1 MQEMSNLHLTDSR
14 SDYSPVRDAAAVHSP
29 TSFPGLPELIE
40 LVEQALQLRRTEAVH
55 AHLAQFLPPLIQR
68 LRAHLPQRLLQPDP
82 LGYRRFDLHHCPIH
96 GYQILAM
103 VWGPG
108 QGTPVHDHAEQWGI
122 EAVML
127 GELQLVR
134 YAPVEAAGTAVRLRA
149 TEVIHLG
156 RGGIEFIDP
165 AQGLHLCRNPS
176 LRAVTVTLHV
186 YARPLDAFGVY
197 EDQGDGWHLRREHT
211 PRIESL

>member
-1 MQEMSNLHLTDSR
+1 MHAISNLRLTDSR
-14 SDYSPVRDAAAVHSP
+14 PSFSPGRDAATADSAS
-29 TSFPGLPELIE
+29 SFPGLPEVIG
-40 LVEQALQLRRTEAVH
+40 LVEQALQLRRTEAMN
-55 AHLAQFLPPLIQR
+55 AHLAQFLPPLMKR
-68 LRAHLPQRLLQPDP
+68 LRAHLPQQLLQPDP

-127 GELQLVR
+127 GELQTVR
-134 YAPVEAAGTAVRLRA
+134 YAPIETAGTAVRLRA
-149 TEVIHLG
+149 TEVIDLG
-156 RGGIEFIDP
+156 SGGVEFIDP
-165 AQGLHLCRNPS
+165 AHGLHLCRNPS
-176 LRAVTVTLHV
+176 MRAVTVTLHV
-186 YARPLDAFGVY
+186 YARPLDVFGVY